1 VTVKLASERDGW
13 LVLSDTWYPGWK
25 VTVDG
30 RASQLLRANY
40 LFLGV
45 KVPEGEHTIVFY
57 YQPASYPVGAGISV
71 LSLAGIIFLYKKS
84 RLTH

>member
-1 VTVKLASERDGW
+1 
-13 LVLSDTWYPGWK
+13 
-25 VTVDG
+25 
-30 RASQLLRANY
+30 
-40 LFLGV
+40 
-45 KVPEGEHTIVFY
+45 VFY